1 MVNDGVTLP
10 MNDPV
15 IPGNEITKRL
25 EADHIVSMDRI
36 TRMDGFEK
44 LTREQQLE
52 VLNYEDNFVGLSK
65 SANASKGPKLMRIG
79 CCTRKRECLL
89 IQHSELR

>member
-1 MVNDGVTLP
+1 MFTIRKTPTEDEIWYGKMKATRQW
-10 MNDPV
+10 MTPV

-44 LTREQQLE
+44 LTR
-52 VLNYEDNFVGLSK
+52 
-65 SANASKGPKLMRIG
+65 
-79 CCTRKRECLL
+79 
-89 IQHSELR
+89 

>member
-36 TRMDGFEK
+36 TRMNRFE
-44 LTREQQLE
+44 
-52 VLNYEDNFVGLSK
+52 N
-65 SANASKGPKLMRIG
+65 
-79 CCTRKRECLL
+79 
-89 IQHSELR
+89 